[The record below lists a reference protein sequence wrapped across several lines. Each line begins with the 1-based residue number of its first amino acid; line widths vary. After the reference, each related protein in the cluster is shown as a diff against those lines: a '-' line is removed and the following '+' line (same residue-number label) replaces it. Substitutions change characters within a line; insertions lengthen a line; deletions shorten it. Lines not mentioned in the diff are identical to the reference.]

1 MNYESESYK
10 YAIIFNIRKHG
21 TLSLA
26 QLMEIV
32 IGHREF
38 YGNTDDGEFIQMILD
53 LYRVKFLSIDISDK
67 ETKSKIET
75 TYFKTDNGYASL
87 SDGYDFALRVDPE
100 KVFLNITD
108 YFFRMQEAIGFSV
121 SDQLS
126 KRVGWHETI
135 WGGINEK
142 LRTQVFVIMPFND
155 EISPVY
161 FDHILNV
168 CSKIGYECKRA
179 DDIFVSSN
187 IVNDIFSMIHNSE
200 VIICDCTG
208 KNANVFY
215 ELGVAHAM
223 GKNVI
228 CITQN
233 EEDIPFDIS
242 QIRYIKYDYTPRGMK
257 IFEDLLEKYIAIS
270 MSDAMGL

>member
-1 MNYESESYK
+1 MYRDRDNIK
-10 YAIIFNIRKHG
+10 YQIIFNIRKHG
-21 TLSLA
+21 TISLA
-26 QLMEIV
+26 KLMDIV
-32 IGHREF
+32 LGHSEF
-38 YGNTDDGEFIQMILD
+38 KGVTGDADFIQTILN
-53 LYRVKFLSIDISDK
+53 LYRVKFLSIDISDDV
-67 ETKSKIET
+67 KSKIENK
-75 TYFKTDNGYASL
+75 YFKTDDGYAKL
-87 SDGYDFALRVDPE
+87 SDGYDFALRINPE
-100 KVFLNITD
+100 KVFLKITD

-135 WGGINEK
+135 WGKINEK
-142 LRTQVFVIMPFND
+142 LKTQVFVIMPFNE

-179 DDIFVSSN
+179 DDIFASSN

-233 EEDIPFDIS
+233 EADIPFDIS
-242 QIRYIKYDYTPRGMK
+242 QIRYIKYDYTPRGMI